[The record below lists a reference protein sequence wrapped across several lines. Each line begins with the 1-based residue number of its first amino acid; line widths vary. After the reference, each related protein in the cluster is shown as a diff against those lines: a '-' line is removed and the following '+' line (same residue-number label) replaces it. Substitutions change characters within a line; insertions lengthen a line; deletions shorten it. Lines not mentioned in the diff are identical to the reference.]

1 MCRVWLRGT
10 VINMTRLVAR
20 NKILPADSE
29 TDMDSLANVLKS
41 KVPEGM
47 ELKAHAKEP
56 IAFGL
61 NALVGDFLLDD
72 AEGEMEKLE
81 ESIRKIEGAGEIQVI
96 NISRL
101 SVKMK

>member
-1 MCRVWLRGT
+1 MCRLWIRGA
-10 VINMTRLVAR
+10 VIKMARLVAR
-20 NKILPADSE
+20 IKILPADSE
-29 TDMDSLANVLKS
+29 SDMDALANNLKS
-41 KVPEGM
+41 SVPEGM

-81 ESIRKIEGAGEIQVI
+81 ESIKKIEGAGEIQVI
-96 NISRL
+96 NISRQ

>member
-1 MCRVWLRGT
+1 MA
-10 VINMTRLVAR
+10 RLVAR
-20 NKILPADSE
+20 IKILPADSE
-29 TDMDSLANVLKS
+29 SDMDALANNLKS
-41 KVPEGM
+41 SVPEGM

-81 ESIRKIEGAGEIQVI
+81 ESIKKIEGAGEIQVI
-96 NISRL
+96 NISRQ

>member
-1 MCRVWLRGT
+1 MA
-10 VINMTRLVAR
+10 RLVAR
-20 NKILPADSE
+20 IKVLPADSE
-29 TDMDSLANVLKS
+29 TDIDVLIHNLKNGIP
-41 KVPEGM
+41 KGM

-72 AEGEMEKLE
+72 AEGEMDKLE
-81 ESIRKIEGAGEIQVI
+81 ESLKKIEGAGEIQVI
-96 NISRL
+96 TISRQ

>member
-1 MCRVWLRGT
+1 MA
-10 VINMTRLVAR
+10 RLVAR
-20 NKILPADSE
+20 IKILPADSE
-29 TDMDSLANVLKS
+29 SDIDALANNLKS
-41 KVPEGM
+41 SVPEGM

-72 AEGEMEKLE
+72 AEGEMDKLE
-81 ESIRKIEGAGEIQVI
+81 ESIKKIEGAGEIQVI
-96 NISRL
+96 NISRQ